1 MKKTPAINVSFEFF
15 HGFPCEIES
24 ISQGTGGLSGVGV
37 PASFLAC
44 QVGGE
49 TQAEEAVVVTTQ
61 AGGEATDHEEET
73 RGREGA
79 SLPQTELDCSA
90 VKLGVKWGS
99 VCSCQ
104 DYLHSVQFSSVAQSC
119 LPLCDPMNC
128 SSPGLPVLHQLPEF
142 TQTHIH
148 RVGDAIEP
156 SHPLSSPSPPA
167 PNPSQHQSLFQ

>member
-1 MKKTPAINVSFEFF
+1 M
-15 HGFPCEIES
+15 
-24 ISQGTGGLSGVGV
+24 GV
-37 PASFLAC
+37 PASFLTC

-99 VCSCQ
+99 VCTCQ
-104 DYLHSVQFSSVAQSC
+104 DYLRSVHFSSVTQSC
-119 LPLCDPMNC
+119 PTLCNPMDC
-128 SSPGLPVLHQLPEF
+128 SLPGLPVRHHLPEF
-142 TQTHIH
+142 TQTHVH
-148 RVGDAIEP
+148 
-156 SHPLSSPSPPA
+156 
-167 PNPSQHQSLFQ
+167 